1 MVTHPFDPLFY
12 LKGSTCAEQIPP
24 DKRGGQNV
32 ADTRDGISAF
42 VEDRNLVIL
51 EDLSYKSALG
61 HSGRSFLLPT
71 DMGRRRDTRMSV
83 CPTTRHFK
91 LMALT
96 LCHFIRR
103 KQHQFQFVFFHSAE

>member
-91 LMALT
+91 D
-96 LCHFIRR
+96 R
-103 KQHQFQFVFFHSAE
+103 KSTRLKSSHHDIS